1 MLIITSIGLSTKGLE
16 PIFSELIQKHNIKN
30 VAIIT
35 SAAED
40 RENNKFAQLA
50 KQQLISF
57 NIQNIQ
63 FIDLYCQD
71 VSELEPFDLIYI
83 GGGNTFALLKSIQQQ
98 KDGLN
103 RLREI
108 LIRKDVI
115 GVSAGSILLT
125 PIIRLANEVEPD
137 EYIEVDNFNALNL
150 VPYEVCPHYE
160 DRMKEELDK
169 YKSKYNTIVKTLT
182 NEEYFAIE

>member
-57 NIQNIQ
+57 N
-63 FIDLYCQD
+63 
-71 VSELEPFDLIYI
+71 
-83 GGGNTFALLKSIQQQ
+83 T
-98 KDGLN
+98 
-103 RLREI
+103 
-108 LIRKDVI
+108 
-115 GVSAGSILLT
+115 
-125 PIIRLANEVEPD
+125 
-137 EYIEVDNFNALNL
+137 
-150 VPYEVCPHYE
+150 
-160 DRMKEELDK
+160 
-169 YKSKYNTIVKTLT
+169 
-182 NEEYFAIE
+182 